1 MKKIVIVISLLTFFF
16 LSIISQEAPQSYTF
30 GIKGG
35 LSLTGPGKV
44 AYGDWPAQKPKT
56 SPLIKADLDGI
67 LVEKLSMGVT
77 AMYHSFSVENND
89 KSANHWLIGAT
100 IKPRFTLDNG
110 SQIRPAMVIGYNYI
124 KNEDMEENS
133 DGLDVG
139 FQLELT
145 FPLQDSKWIV
155 TEFGFFSQPVG
166 GDPDYKLTFAPI
178 FYIAA
183 GIEFGK

>member
-1 MKKIVIVISLLTFFF
+1 MKKIVIVFSLLTWFV
-16 LSIISQEAPQSYTF
+16 LSTISQEAPQSYTF
-30 GIKGG
+30 AIKGG
-35 LSLTGPGKV
+35 LSLGAPGKV
-44 AYGDWPAQKPKT
+44 AYGDWPEQKPKT

-67 LVEKLSMGVT
+67 LVEKLSMGLTV
-77 AMYHSFSVENND
+77 MYNSLSVENFN
-89 KSANHWLIGAT
+89 KASNYWIIGGT

-124 KNEDMEENS
+124 KNDDMKDNS
-133 DGLDVG
+133 NGLDVG

-145 FPLQDSKWIV
+145 FPLQDAKWIV

>member
-16 LSIISQEAPQSYTF
+16 LSIISQEVPQSYTL

-35 LSLTGPGKV
+35 LSLGAPGKIN
-44 AYGDWPAQKPKT
+44 YGGYEFKPKT
-56 SPLIKADLDGI
+56 SPLLKVELDGI
-67 LVEKLSMGVT
+67 LVEKLSMGVF
-77 AMYHSFSVENND
+77 AMYNSFSVENFN
-89 KSANHWLIGAT
+89 KTANYWILAGT

-124 KNEDMEENS
+124 KNDDMDENS
-133 DGLDVG
+133 DGLNVG

-155 TEFGFFSQPVG
+155 TEIGFFSQPVG
-166 GDPDYKLTFAPI
+166 GDPTYKLTFPPI

>member
-1 MKKIVIVISLLTFFF
+1 MKK
-16 LSIISQEAPQSYTF
+16 SIILILVIAFFYANSIAQKAPESYTF

-35 LSLTGPGKV
+35 LSLGAPGKIN
-44 AYGDWPAQKPKT
+44 YGGYEFKPKT
-56 SPLIKADLDGI
+56 SPLLKAELDGI
-67 LVEKLSMGVT
+67 LVEKLSMGVF
-77 AMYHSFSVENND
+77 AMYNSFSVENFKNT
-89 KSANHWLIGAT
+89 ANYWIIGGT

-124 KNEDMEENS
+124 KNEDMTENS
-133 DGLDVG
+133 DGLNVG
-139 FQLELT
+139 FQIELT
-145 FPLQDSKWIV
+145 FPLQDSRWIV

-166 GDPDYKLTFAPI
+166 GDPDYKLTFPPI